1 MNNTIR
7 NFPLLAGAGI
17 ALALAGCANFPGTS
31 ASKDSSTSATAST
44 SAAKTPEVPAYQP
57 VSDVPIPPGT
67 KIKTDKSLILGSDD
81 RWVGKIAL
89 DVDMPTTQAYAY
101 YADRM
106 PTFGWEPI
114 TAVQGKTSTLTFLR
128 GDRAAT
134 VEIAGSGFKG
144 SEVGIT
150 VSPRQVPAKK

>member
-1 MNNTIR
+1 MADFDKRIQELHLTLPPAPKPVAVYKPAVKVGNLL
-7 NFPLLAGAGI
+7 FVSGHGPLK
-17 ALALAGCANFPGTS
+17 P
-31 ASKDSSTSATAST
+31 
-44 SAAKTPEVPAYQP
+44 
-57 VSDVPIPPGT
+57 
-67 KIKTDKSLILGSDD
+67 DKSLILGSDD